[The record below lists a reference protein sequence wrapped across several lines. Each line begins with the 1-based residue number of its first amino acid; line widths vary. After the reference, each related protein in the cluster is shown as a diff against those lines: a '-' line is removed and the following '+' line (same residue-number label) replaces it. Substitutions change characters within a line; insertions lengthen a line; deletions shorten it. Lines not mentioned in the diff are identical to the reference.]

1 MSGVASGQDFH
12 YPRIAKPKPRLKPCT
27 VEGTEDC
34 SLLSIQSNTFWGC
47 VRMNDIHSSSHI
59 PKSHYELLRVD
70 RWQND
75 SLINLQ

>member
-1 MSGVASGQDFH
+1 MASGQDFH

-47 VRMNDIHSSSHI
+47 MQRHI